1 MLEITFD
8 RAARP
13 PAQLCA
19 SAASSAPSAGSA
31 ASDGCASSGGK
42 GFVDALFEFSEPLGA
57 AYTGAWRNGFTF
69 EIVIADAANA
79 SLGVRSDRFVGSE
92 VTTHL
97 WAVPGSATSQAVARG
112 DFRETIGAPPL
123 GLRLGLG
130 LGLG

>member
-1 MLEITFD
+1 MAQA
-8 RAARP
+8 RARLILTVALTLTLILTLTR
-13 PAQLCA
+13 
-19 SAASSAPSAGSA
+19 
-31 ASDGCASSGGK
+31 SDGCAASGGK

-92 VTTHL
+92 VATHL

-123 GLRLGLG
+123 GL
-130 LGLG
+130 

>member
-1 MLEITFD
+1 MVHHRKRLKMRSLLTLLSGQTGPSMSLFSEFQNSLPIAATF
-8 RAARP
+8 
-13 PAQLCA
+13 C
-19 SAASSAPSAGSA
+19 
-31 ASDGCASSGGK
+31 
-42 GFVDALFEFSEPLGA
+42 ALFEFSEPLGA